1 MPEYSE
7 IVKKQQAILVGGGFL
22 LLILLFFFG
31 NTIPPKKPVEVAA
44 NTPHLEKKIETEK
57 LLTHAKERLTPQQ
70 LEKVTS
76 LENSVKRGDVKN
88 QQLAVYKQLAS
99 FWGDTIKLFEP
110 YAFYTAQRA
119 KLENSE
125 KSLTFAAHLFLNN
138 LKTEGDPA
146 MQTWLASNAKVLFEQ
161 ALTLNPANDSS
172 KIGLGACYIF
182 GNISNNPMEG
192 IAPIREIVEK
202 NPDNTFGQ
210 FILGLGGVR
219 SGQFDKAIERF
230 LIVVKK
236 EPDNLEATLNLA
248 EAYERKG
255 DKANAIKWYTV
266 VKDKIPNAEAQ
277 NELNKRIK
285 ALQ

>member
-1 MPEYSE
+1 
-7 IVKKQQAILVGGGFL
+7 VKKQQLILVSSGFI

-31 NTIPPKKPVEVAA
+31 NTIPPKKPGTPVAA
-44 NTPHLEKKIETEK
+44 TNTAAKPVEINQ

-70 LEKVTS
+70 LARVNAI
-76 LENSVKRGDVKN
+76 ENSISRGDVKN
-88 QQLAVYKQLAS
+88 QQLQVYKQLAS
-99 FWGDTIKLFEP
+99 FWADSIHLFEP
-110 YAFYTAQRA
+110 YAYYTAEAA

-161 ALTLNPANDSS
+161 ALSINPANDSS
-172 KIGLGACYIF
+172 RIGLGACYIF
-182 GNISNNPMEG
+182 GNLSENPMEG
-192 IAPIREIVEK
+192 ITPIRDIVAK

-210 FILGLGGVR
+210 FILGLGGIR

-230 LIVVKK
+230 QFVVRK

-255 DKANAIKWYTV
+255 DKANAVKWYTV

-277 NELNKRIK
+277 AELDKRIK
-285 ALQ
+285 ALK

>member
-1 MPEYSE
+1 
-7 IVKKQQAILVGGGFL
+7 VKKQQLILVSGGFI

-31 NTIPPKKPVEVAA
+31 NTIPPKKPGAPVAA
-44 NTPHLEKKIETEK
+44 ANNAAKPVEINQ
-57 LLTHAKERLTPQQ
+57 LLTHAKERLSPQQ
-70 LEKVTS
+70 LERVNAI
-76 LENSVKRGDVKN
+76 ENSISRGDVKN
-88 QQLAVYKQLAS
+88 QQMQVYKQLAS
-99 FWGDTIKLFEP
+99 FWADSIHLFEP
-110 YAFYTAQRA
+110 YAYYTAEAA

-161 ALTLNPANDSS
+161 ALSINPANDSS
-172 KIGLGACYIF
+172 RIGLGACYIF
-182 GNISNNPMEG
+182 GNLSENPMEG
-192 IAPIREIVEK
+192 ITPIRDIVAK

-210 FILGLGGVR
+210 FILGLGGIK
-219 SGQFDKAIERF
+219 SGQYEKAIERF
-230 LIVVKK
+230 LFVVKK

-255 DKANAIKWYTV
+255 DKANAVKWYTV

-277 NELNKRIK
+277 AELDKRIK
-285 ALQ
+285 ALK